1 MTEFFILYALSTVLS
16 AALGIRPLTLMQS
29 NGYKYKP
36 SRKSCIGIIAE
47 TAVVGVSSA
56 AYVLINGNL
65 RIIGAAVLFVF
76 LVVKLF
82 SDWFGRRTKPV
93 FTKRFQRLLAVY
105 FAITAAVFISVGIF
119 HSSIG
124 KFLLLFSLTHII
136 AEMLALAVTSP
147 FERLNSQKYIE
158 RTKRF
163 FANSV
168 GILKIGITG
177 SAGKTSVKNMLV
189 AALSKKYSVIATE
202 KNFNT
207 PLGIAR
213 TVSKYN
219 GERIFIAEMGA
230 RRVGDVKEL
239 CEIVRPDIGIVTAVL
254 PQHLE
259 TFGSLENIAAEKGE
273 LANSATLF
281 AVLNGE
287 DEKVAGMNTG
297 GEKIT
302 VGKGGNAYVKDAE
315 YSVFGTGFTYV
326 DQSGEHKMYLPIAG
340 LFTAQNAALAIAVA
354 RELGVSFGEI
364 QAGFS
369 EMKQIPHRLEVTRN
383 AAGITIVDDAYN
395 SNVAGAKAALELL
408 SMTKGR
414 KIVIAQGVVEMGKE
428 REAANREIG
437 AALAKA
443 SDVTVFTGINAKYL
457 SDGYFANGGRGETYF
472 AKNLEKAQ
480 EIFSGMLKRGDI
492 VFFQNDIPD
501 NY

>member
-1 MTEFFILYALSTVLS
+1 MTEFFIFYALSIVLTV
-16 AALGIRPLTLMQS
+16 ALGIRPLTVIQS
-29 NGYKYKP
+29 NGYKYKLD
-36 SRKSCIGIIAE
+36 RKSCLTVAAEIVLIGA
-47 TAVVGVSSA
+47 GSA
-56 AYVLINGNL
+56 AYIAIDGNL
-65 RIIGAAVLFVF
+65 RFIGAAFLFIA
-76 LVVKLF
+76 LIIKLF
-82 SDWFGRRTKPV
+82 FDWFGKRTKPV
-93 FTKRFQRLLAVY
+93 FTKRFQRLLSVY
-105 FAITAAVFISVGIF
+105 FAIIAAVFLCVGIF
-119 HSSIG
+119 YREIG
-124 KFLLLFSLTHII
+124 KFQLIFTVTHVL
-136 AEMLALAVTSP
+136 AEILALAVTSP
-147 FERLNSQKYIE
+147 FEKLNSAKYIE

-207 PLGIAR
+207 PLGIAK
-213 TVSKYN
+213 TVSRYN

-230 RRVGDVKEL
+230 RHVGDIKEL
-239 CEIVRPDIGIVTAVL
+239 CEIVRPDIGIVTTVL

-259 TFGSLENIAAEKGE
+259 TFGSVENIAAEKGE
-273 LANSATLF
+273 LANRATLF

-287 DEKVAGMNTG
+287 DDRVSEMKCC

-302 VGKGGNAYVKDAE
+302 VGKGGGAYVKDAE
-315 YSVFGTGFTYV
+315 YSVFGTSFTYV
-326 DQSGEHKMYLPIAG
+326 DPTGEHEMFLPIAG

-354 RELGVSFGEI
+354 RQIGVSFEEI
-364 QAGFS
+364 RAGFS

-457 SDGYFANGGRGETYF
+457 SEGYYANGGQGETHF

-480 EIFSGMLKRGDI
+480 EIFSKMLKPGDI